1 MARQRALK
9 AGSYATETGEPRQD
23 RKVAAV
29 NFGAPGAV
37 GLPGWSSAAKPRASR
52 HPRTRAHGHEEEEW
66 SNGVMEKWSEGKR
79 ILYNTPLLP
88 YSITPVFLVERLKI
102 KQNV

>member
-1 MARQRALK
+1 
-9 AGSYATETGEPRQD
+9 
-23 RKVAAV
+23 
-29 NFGAPGAV
+29 
-37 GLPGWSSAAKPRASR
+37 
-52 HPRTRAHGHEEEEW
+52 
-66 SNGVMEKWSEGKR
+66 VMEKWSEGKR